1 LVTRY
6 LATDQQYVLKILK
19 QNIAENTPITT
30 TKTGRTK
37 HTKKGASQ
45 VQRGRGHTSIQTL
58 ELDWELDSVQSLSTA
73 LHDEQYISSKV
84 DLVLACDCVYNEAL
98 IEPFNDTCAQICRIR
113 SEAQQKGQTI
123 CLVAQQLRSSDVFET
138 WLKSF
143 QTRFMT
149 WRIPN
154 ALLTQSLR
162 ENTGFVVYMGI
173 LR

>member
-1 LVTRY
+1 
-6 LATDQQYVLKILK
+6 
-19 QNIAENTPITT
+19 
-30 TKTGRTK
+30 
-37 HTKKGASQ
+37 
-45 VQRGRGHTSIQTL
+45 
-58 ELDWELDSVQSLSTA
+58 
-73 LHDEQYISSKV
+73 
-84 DLVLACDCVYNEAL
+84 
-98 IEPFNDTCAQICRIR
+98 
-113 SEAQQKGQTI
+113 
-123 CLVAQQLRSSDVFET
+123 VFET